1 MSKREHWLSRGLDAV
16 TAIAN
21 QIDSDKI
28 KEGVETVEKIQ
39 SQLPLEDWKQ
49 KFDKVLKRHK
59 QVKVFIAGSKV
70 LDFERNAIRSELMKL
85 SNSAHHQVDFHG
97 YSFED
102 FERSLSEEGRQMDY
116 NRFIEEKADCVIFVL
131 DGQVGGITLKEFE
144 VALNAFSQ
152 NKRPEIYVYCKKS
165 FLHNVSPVL
174 PKFFRQNEK
183 IRKYFETDKEIEKIK
198 QVINEHAQYYIEY
211 DDIDDLQQKVA
222 ADFRKYQ

>member
-1 MSKREHWLSRGLDAV
+1 MSKKRRWLLSGLDAV
-16 TAIAN
+16 KSLAN

-28 KEGVETVEKIQ
+28 KEGVEAVEKIQ
-39 SQLPLEDWKQ
+39 SQLSLGECKEKIKD
-49 KFDKVLKRHK
+49 VLNRHK

-102 FERSLSEEGRQMDY
+102 FERSLSEEGRQIDY
-116 NRFIEEKADCVIFVL
+116 NRFIEEKADCVIFIL

-174 PKFFRQNEK
+174 PKFFRQNER
-183 IRKYFETDKEIEKIK
+183 IRKYFEMDEEIEKIK

-211 DDIDDLQQKVA
+211 NNIDDLQQKVA